1 MRKLLVF
8 AVASALLICSSRARA
23 AVNPLEQNLDQDTLI
38 KLAEKG
44 QLFNM
49 IYDEKGE
56 LTHRLCIVM
65 VDASPDI
72 VWGVITDF
80 KNYDKF
86 IPDMDPPVIRNKKD
100 NEATVDFVLRIKIVG
115 PIASTQ
121 KYSTRYVMKK
131 PKMFMHDPEDSSV
144 EPGFWQLTPIDG
156 GKRTLVY
163 YYDKAPDLMELGKL
177 VSGLVTTRPEFALA
191 LQVSPVSILLNQ
203 TKEYAEKKAKKK

>member
-1 MRKLLVF
+1 MRKLLVP
-8 AVASALLICSSRARA
+8 AVVCAFLIVSLLARA

-49 IYDEKGE
+49 IYNEKGE
-56 LTHRLCIVM
+56 LTHRLCVIM
-65 VDASPDI
+65 VDASPDV

-86 IPDMDPPVIRNKKD
+86 IPDMDPPVVRNKKED
-100 NEATVDFVLRIKIVG
+100 EITVDFTLKIKIVG
-115 PIASTQ
+115 PIATTQ

-131 PKMFMHDPEDSSV
+131 PKLYMYDPEDSSV

-163 YYDKAPDLMELGKL
+163 YYDKAPDLMEMGKL